1 MGSGMDRTAAG
12 ATAGLATIAGL
23 TAEVTTPRNRRLT
36 NLKKIRKNRLSVLS
50 LVILVVVF
58 AFSFVGPFFSP
69 YREDKVDVKSMYQ
82 PPSKAHILGTD
93 NMGRD
98 VLTRLMLAG
107 RISLAVGI
115 FSMLLSV
122 ILGGTIGAASAFYG
136 GVADTVVMR
145 FSDALMSIPE
155 MPMLLMMG
163 ALLSVYKVG
172 GDKRIFIVMLMISL
186 IGWPKLARLV
196 RSQVLSL
203 KEQPFMQATEILG
216 LNDFHKIFF
225 HLLPNTMPLLIVEAT
240 LDIARAIVDESV
252 LSFLGIGVVPPA
264 PSWGNM
270 ISAANNMIDFQ
281 MRPWLWLSPGVVI
294 FITVISINIFGD
306 GLRETFDP
314 KMRSKKI

>member
-1 MGSGMDRTAAG
+1 MKTRIG
-12 ATAGLATIAGL
+12 
-23 TAEVTTPRNRRLT
+23 
-36 NLKKIRKNRLSVLS
+36 KKRKDSLSILS
-50 LVILVVVF
+50 LVLLVAVF
-58 AFSFVGPFFSP
+58 AFSFGGPVFSP
-69 YREDKVDVKSMYQ
+69 YREDRVDVKNMYR
-82 PPSKAHILGTD
+82 PPSGAHLLGTD

-122 ILGGTIGAASAFYG
+122 TLGGTIGAASGFYG
-136 GVADTVVMR
+136 GAVDAVVMR

-155 MPMLLMMG
+155 MPMLMMMG

-172 GDKRIFIVMLMISL
+172 GNKRIFIVMFMISL

-216 LNDFHKIFF
+216 LNDFHKIFV
-225 HLLPNTMPLLIVEAT
+225 HLLPTTMPLLIVEAT
-240 LDIARAIVDESV
+240 LDVARAIMDESV

-294 FITVISINIFGD
+294 FATVISINIFGD
-306 GLRETFDP
+306 GLREALDP
-314 KMRSKKI
+314 KMRSKK